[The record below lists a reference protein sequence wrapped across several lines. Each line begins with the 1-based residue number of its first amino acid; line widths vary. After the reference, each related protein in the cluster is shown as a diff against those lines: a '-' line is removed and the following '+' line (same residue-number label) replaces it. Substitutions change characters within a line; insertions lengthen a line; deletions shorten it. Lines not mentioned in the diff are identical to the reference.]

1 MLKYQAPFDIDY
13 FLLTEIK
20 RTTHPHARTLCWVE
34 PNTISICIPS
44 QYHDVNLSYL
54 ALVENDLFRYGV
66 WDRNVYVSYQ
76 TE

>member
-1 MLKYQAPFDIDY
+1 
-13 FLLTEIK
+13 
-20 RTTHPHARTLCWVE
+20 LCWVE

-44 QYHDVNLSYL
+44 QYHDVNLSHL